1 MFGRLVAVC
10 SLVSVA
16 SLVCLLSITK
26 PSTVGPFGILL
37 VFVFMYMSALG
48 MLILLLLGVNRV
60 IIRIA
65 ALLVVVKKPIMPLT
79 LRRSY
84 YYASVLALAPVMF
97 IGMQSVGEVGFYD
110 IVLIS
115 IFVVVAC
122 MYISKRIN

>member
-1 MFGRLVAVC
+1 MFGRLVAVG

-84 YYASVLALAPVMF
+84 YYASALALAPVMF